1 MFVSY
6 LCRGVLGIQINVNEL
21 FSGLCI
27 DYDSAAH
34 SLIKYCMV
42 KQLYLSTVKF
52 HFYLILRLVD
62 YYDHPL

>member
-42 KQLYLSTVKF
+42 KQFYLSTVKF
-52 HFYLILRLVD
+52 HF
-62 YYDHPL
+62 